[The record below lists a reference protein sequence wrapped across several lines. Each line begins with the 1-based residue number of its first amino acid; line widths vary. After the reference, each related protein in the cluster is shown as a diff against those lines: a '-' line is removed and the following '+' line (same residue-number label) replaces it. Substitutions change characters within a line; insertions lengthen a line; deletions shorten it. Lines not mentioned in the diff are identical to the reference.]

1 MVLPV
6 TVRVRPGE
14 GRGGK
19 RRKDY
24 LLLSLLGARPVALGM
39 HYILRIYTI
48 TCDLNESAVIYGFCE
63 GPAW

>member
-6 TVRVRPGE
+6 TVRGRPGA
-14 GRGGK
+14 GGK

-48 TCDLNESAVIYGFCE
+48 TCDLNKFAVIYGYCE
-63 GPAW
+63 GSAW